1 MFPYD
6 PNSRE
11 PEGTTAAP
19 FYSRD
24 PDAGPVFTKPAGER
38 RGGRMS
44 RPAAATRISA
54 DSVPANTRRGGDIR
68 VTLSPKTVGC
78 TSGFGGV
85 LRLALGE
92 YVTEHMHPFS
102 EEFLHVVQGSLEM
115 TLDGE
120 PVALYRG
127 DSLLV
132 PIGVRHRLVNRD
144 GGPAEVVFHL
154 SPLAPRPELG
164 HVDTEEP
171 LRTDAA
177 GPVVGR
183 PG

>member
-1 MFPYD
+1 M
-6 PNSRE
+6 
-11 PEGTTAAP
+11 GM
-19 FYSRD
+19 
-24 PDAGPVFTKPAGER
+24 PAT
-38 RGGRMS
+38 
-44 RPAAATRISA
+44 ATRISV

-85 LRLALGE
+85 LRLAPGE
-92 YVTEHMHPFS
+92 YVTEHLHPFS

-115 TLDGE
+115 ALDGE
-120 PVALYRG
+120 PVPLGRG

-132 PIGVRHRLVNRD
+132 PMGIRHRLVNR
-144 GGPAEVVFHL
+144 GAGLAEVVFHL

-171 LRTDAA
+171 LHAGAA